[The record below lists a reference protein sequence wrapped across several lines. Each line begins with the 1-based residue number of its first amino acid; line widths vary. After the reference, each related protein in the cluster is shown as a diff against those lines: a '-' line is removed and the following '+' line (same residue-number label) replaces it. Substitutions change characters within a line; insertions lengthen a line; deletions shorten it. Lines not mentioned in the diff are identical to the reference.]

1 MLMLQISFGPHFYES
16 NFACAWG
23 FPFKGLSM
31 FSIEMLLDERAYDK
45 LIYVCEVNS
54 TEER

>member
-31 FSIEMLLDERAYDK
+31 FSIDMLLDERAYDK
-45 LIYVCEVNS
+45 LIYVCEVNG